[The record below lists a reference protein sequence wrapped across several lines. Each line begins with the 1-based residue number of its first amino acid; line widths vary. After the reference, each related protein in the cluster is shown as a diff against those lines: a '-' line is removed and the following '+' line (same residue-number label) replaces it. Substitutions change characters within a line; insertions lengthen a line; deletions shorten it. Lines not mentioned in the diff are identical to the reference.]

1 MPGRNCAVFG
11 CGSCR
16 RTKGIG
22 IWKLPLAVDERHRKW
37 REDWLGELK
46 KTREM
51 DADFREQINKDRVY
65 TCEKHFAPE
74 DVEICKYFVV
84 ISCLCVLFSL
94 QSQSLYAL
102 VRCDLAFTFLNSYF
116 GDEKS

>member
-22 IWKLPLAVDERHRKW
+22 IWKLPLAVDEKHREW
-37 REDWLGELK
+37 REAWLGELK
-46 KTREM
+46 KTRVI
-51 DADFREQINKDRVY
+51 DYDFRDQIRNDRVY

-74 DVEICKYFVV
+74 DVEICKYFRAL
-84 ISCLCVLFSL
+84 SCLYSLFTESPFN
-94 QSQSLYAL
+94 
-102 VRCDLAFTFLNSYF
+102 V
-116 GDEKS
+116 